1 MKNSLKK
8 QIKGNLP
15 KSKSKKQK
23 PTKMIP
29 GCFTWQQSVQGLV
42 YAESQ
47 TNQNKKSN
55 SFCSF

>member
-29 GCFTWQQSVQGLV
+29 GCFTWKQSNQGLV
-42 YAESQ
+42 HAES
-47 TNQNKKSN
+47 
-55 SFCSF
+55 